1 MNNKIPEIPEIPES
15 DFADLSAWLDGEL
28 AGPLADHVARLV
40 ESDPAWRQ
48 AADELKS
55 LDAAL
60 GCWQQASPPGDLSV
74 RIARRVK
81 LTATP
86 DKWKT
91 RLVRWS
97 LSAAAVA
104 AVILL
109 VVSTERTP
117 INEPDAD
124 RMADTTPGSLVE
136 ELLKDVRPDD
146 RFLVEHLD
154 FFQTYE
160 LCNLIEEF
168 DVLDEATFA
177 ELDTLESQGIRR

>member
-1 MNNKIPEIPEIPES
+1 MNDKIPEIPEIPES

-28 AGPLADHVARLV
+28 AGPLADQVARLV

-48 AADELKS
+48 AAEELKS

-86 DKWKT
+86 KWKT
-91 RLVRWS
+91 RLIHWS

-109 VVSTERTP
+109 AVSTERQP
-117 INEPDAD
+117 INEPAAD
-124 RMADTTPGSLVE
+124 RLADVKGNSLVE

-160 LCNLIEEF
+160 LCSMIEEF
-168 DVLDEATFA
+168 DVLDEATFE
-177 ELDTLESQGIRR
+177 ELDTLESQGM